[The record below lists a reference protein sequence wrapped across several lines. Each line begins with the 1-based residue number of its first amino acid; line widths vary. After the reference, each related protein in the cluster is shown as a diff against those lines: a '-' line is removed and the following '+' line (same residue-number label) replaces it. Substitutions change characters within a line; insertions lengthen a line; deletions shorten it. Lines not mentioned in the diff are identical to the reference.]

1 MAENQEALTAETPVI
16 PTPQSDKQSPRPLA
30 AILHWQLEALMKYH
44 RIVMESDAP
53 EGIHKMRVTTRRA
66 QASLDLLEG
75 AINVRPM
82 KKRLRKWR
90 QELSLVRNYDVFLA
104 LIDAEAARVR
114 AASRP
119 QFELVK
125 SALQKKR
132 ARRVAKVRA
141 HLKHIKINKIAAKLG
156 LTLRVGA
163 SQTLDPEMVE
173 ADASTET
180 EGDAGGLR
188 DSFPV
193 REQAIAARAADRLEQ
208 RMAEFQALAE
218 KSHPATEAAELHQLR
233 IAAKR
238 VRYLM
243 EIDSKM
249 GYGSATRALAWLR
262 KLQDRIGDWHDLE
275 AIEQEI
281 IKIVSA
287 DGFLQAHIIEGSRML
302 QAAAHLQKKKEK
314 LVARLFPVRVPKTI
328 AQTAARLARALR
340 HRAKTKASV

>member
-1 MAENQEALTAETPVI
+1 MAENQEAMIAETPSI
-16 PTPQSDKQSPRPLA
+16 PAPQSAKRQPRTLA
-30 AILHWQLEALMKYH
+30 DILHAQLEALQAYH
-44 RIVMESDAP
+44 RIVMGSDEP

-75 AINVRPM
+75 AINVRPL
-82 KKRLRKWR
+82 KKKLRAWR
-90 QELSLVRNYDVFLA
+90 QELSLVRNYDVFLT

-114 AASRP
+114 AAARP

-125 SALQKKR
+125 AALQKKR

-141 HLKHIKINKIAAKLG
+141 RLKGIKINKVAAKLG
-156 LTLRVGA
+156 FTLQTDV
-163 SQTLDPEMVE
+163 SQALDP
-173 ADASTET
+173 AAI
-180 EGDAGGLR
+180 EGDAAVDAKPDAGEWR
-188 DSFPV
+188 ESFPV
-193 REQAIAARAADRLEQ
+193 SERAIAARAAERLEQ
-208 RMAEFQALAE
+208 RMAEFQALAAQ
-218 KSHPATEAAELHQLR
+218 SHAATAAAELHQLR

-243 EIDSKM
+243 EIISGM
-249 GYGSATRALAWLR
+249 GYGGATRALAWLR
-262 KLQDRIGDWHDLE
+262 NLQDRIGDWHDLE

-314 LVARLFPVRVPKTI
+314 LVARLFPVRTPKTI
-328 AQTAARLARALR
+328 GLTAERLARALR
-340 HRAKTKASV
+340 RRTKAKAAH